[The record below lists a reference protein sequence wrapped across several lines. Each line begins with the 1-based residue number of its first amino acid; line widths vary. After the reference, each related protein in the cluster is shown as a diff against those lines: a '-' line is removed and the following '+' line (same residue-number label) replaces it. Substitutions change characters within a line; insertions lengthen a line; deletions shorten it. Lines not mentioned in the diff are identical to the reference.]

1 MKNPVS
7 KKHCNSYAP
16 SSDDFFVKMDG
27 SLIVEE
33 RQNYPLEQ
41 LAIIKQKKLEEAERI
56 LHEKKKILQKEE
68 EKLDAVE
75 KERNKVKEHR
85 QAKLVQLRQ
94 KLDEGT
100 STDKIQQM
108 KYYLKV
114 VDEQL
119 KVKETKVKEQKKIV
133 DNARTQVE
141 NSRVDVIKKNQAVEK
156 LRLHRVEWDKEMK
169 AILEQKEN
177 IESDEIGAVLHSR
190 RKIHSSKISNF
201 RKKLKG

>member
-1 MKNPVS
+1 
-7 KKHCNSYAP
+7 
-16 SSDDFFVKMDG
+16 
-27 SLIVEE
+27 VEE
-33 RQNYPLEQ
+33 GQQYPLEQ

-56 LHEKKKILQKEE
+56 LQEKKKALEKEE
-68 EKLDAVE
+68 EKLAVVE
-75 KERNKVKEHR
+75 KERDKVKDHR
-85 QAKLVQLRQ
+85 AAKLTQLRQ

-119 KVKETKVKEQKKIV
+119 KVKEAKVKDQKKLV
-133 DNARTQVE
+133 DNARTQVD
-141 NSRVDVIKKNQAVEK
+141 NARVDVVKKNQAVEK
-156 LRLHRVEWDKEMK
+156 LRLHRLEWDKEMK

-190 RKIHSSKISNF
+190 RQIKASKISHF
-201 RKKLKG
+201 RKKNNG